1 MRAKSRGGLFTIQD
15 ALQFFLKDAGI
26 TRSHGIVAAVFRA
39 WETAV
44 GRDLAK
50 RARPV
55 RFYRGELTIEVD
67 SSTLLFELAG
77 FNGEEHRIRVNE
89 TLGRELVHRMI
100 FKQRG

>member
-1 MRAKSRGGLFTIQD
+1 MKERRRGGLFTIQD
-15 ALQFFLKDAGI
+15 ALQVFLKEAGI
-26 TRSHGIVAAVFRA
+26 TRSHGIVVAVFRA

-44 GRDLAK
+44 GRELAK

-67 SSTLLFELAG
+67 SSALLFE
-77 FNGEEHRIRVNE
+77 FVSFTGEGHREHINE
-89 TLGRELVHRMI
+89 TLERKLVHRMI